1 MDLQQIIT
9 WKGLWIFLILSFI
22 KIPKLELNIW
32 GWLAK
37 GFGTLFNRTLNEKLD
52 IMCDVLSELERKVDN
67 IQSRFDEHVERT
79 ELDNAARCRQH
90 ILRFNDELVHGT
102 YHTKEHFDEIMED
115 IDKYEEFCA
124 THENYPNNKAS
135 ISIENIKEVY
145 SKCLKEHR
153 FL

>member
-22 KIPKLELNIW
+22 KIPKLELNVW

-37 GFGTLFNRTLNEKLD
+37 GFGALFNKALNDKLD
-52 IMCDVLSELERKVDN
+52 AMCGVLNELERKVDSL
-67 IQSRFDEHVERT
+67 QSQFEEHIEKT
-79 ELDNAARCRQH
+79 ELDNVSRCRQQ

-115 IDKYEEFCA
+115 IDMYEEYCS

-145 SKCLKEHR
+145 SKCLKEQK